1 MDAIFSGEQ
10 NRPSPSKQ
18 LTEEKNDSKR
28 ENKERKFRFRHL
40 TDEMLEKYRRMS
52 EEQELY
58 QRQYEEAAFKV
69 YGTLPAGK
77 SYLSGRST
85 KGMEKEQKG

>member
-10 NRPSPSKQ
+10 EKARPSKQ
-18 LTEEKNDSKR
+18 LTEEKNDSKQ

-52 EEQELY
+52 EGQELY

-77 SYLSGRST
+77 TNFQVQVR
-85 KGMEKEQKG
+85 KEKESKC

>member
-10 NRPSPSKQ
+10 EKASPSKQ
-18 LTEEKNDSKR
+18 LTEEKKDSKQ

-58 QRQYEEAAFKV
+58 RRQYEEAAFKV

-77 SYLSGRST
+77 TTFQVEVR
-85 KGMEKEQKG
+85 KEKQSKD

>member
-10 NRPSPSKQ
+10 EKASPSEQ
-18 LTEEKNDSKR
+18 LTEEKNDSKH
-28 ENKERKFRFRHL
+28 ENKESKFRFRHL

-77 SYLSGRST
+77 TTFQVQVR
-85 KGMEKEQKG
+85 KEKEPKG

>member
-10 NRPSPSKQ
+10 EKASPSKQ
-18 LTEEKNDSKR
+18 LTEEKNDSKQ

-77 SYLSGRST
+77 TTSQVQVR
-85 KGMEKEQKG
+85 KEKESKC

>member
-1 MDAIFSGEQ
+1 MDTIFSGEQ
-10 NRPSPSKQ
+10 KKASPSKQ
-18 LTEEKNDSKR
+18 LTEEKNDIKQ

-52 EEQELY
+52 EEQELN

-69 YGTLPAGK
+69 YGTLPARK
-77 SYLSGRST
+77 T
-85 KGMEKEQKG
+85 TFQVKGLMEKEQKG

>member
-10 NRPSPSKQ
+10 EKASPSKQ
-18 LTEEKNDSKR
+18 LTEEKNDSKQ
-28 ENKERKFRFRHL
+28 ENKERKFRCRHL

-58 QRQYEEAAFKV
+58 RRQYEEAAFKV

-77 SYLSGRST
+77 TTFQVQVR
-85 KGMEKEQKG
+85 KKKESKC

>member
-10 NRPSPSKQ
+10 EKASPSKQ
-18 LTEEKNDSKR
+18 LTEEKNDSKQ

-58 QRQYEEAAFKV
+58 RRQYEEAAFKV

-77 SYLSGRST
+77 TTFQVEVR
-85 KGMEKEQKG
+85 KEKQSKD

>member
-1 MDAIFSGEQ
+1 MDTIFSGEQ
-10 NRPSPSKQ
+10 KKASPSKQ
-18 LTEEKNDSKR
+18 LTEEKNDIKQ

-69 YGTLPAGK
+69 YGTLPARK
-77 SYLSGRST
+77 T
-85 KGMEKEQKG
+85 TFQVKGLKEKEQKG

>member
-10 NRPSPSKQ
+10 KKVSPSKK
-18 LTEEKNDSKR
+18 LTEEKNDSKQGD
-28 ENKERKFRFRHL
+28 KERKFRFRHL

-58 QRQYEEAAFKV
+58 QRQYEEAVFKV
-69 YGTLPAGK
+69 YGTPPAGK
-77 SYLSGRST
+77 FTFQVKVR
-85 KGMEKEQKG
+85 KEKEPKC

>member
-10 NRPSPSKQ
+10 KKASPSKQ
-18 LTEEKNDSKR
+18 EDKNDSKQ
-28 ENKERKFRFRHL
+28 EDKERKFRFRHL

-77 SYLSGRST
+77 T
-85 KGMEKEQKG
+85 TFQVEVPKEQEQKG

>member
-1 MDAIFSGEQ
+1 MDAIFSDEQ
-10 NRPSPSKQ
+10 NKASPSKQ

-28 ENKERKFRFRHL
+28 ENEKERKFRFRHL

-58 QRQYEEAAFKV
+58 QRQYEQAAFKV
-69 YGTLPAGK
+69 YGTLPARK
-77 SYLSGRST
+77 TSFLVEVL
-85 KGMEKEQKG
+85 KEKEQKS